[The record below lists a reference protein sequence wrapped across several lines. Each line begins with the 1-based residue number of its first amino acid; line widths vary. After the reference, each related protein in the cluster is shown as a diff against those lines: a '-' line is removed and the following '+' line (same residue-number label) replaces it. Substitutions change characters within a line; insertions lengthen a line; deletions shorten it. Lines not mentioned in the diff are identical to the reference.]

1 MKDDKPIPDGVF
13 WMVWDDSGNY
23 PERTLC
29 PTKSWAKDSMYEFR
43 SMLHE
48 GKWRITK
55 VKVTSE

>member
-1 MKDDKPIPDGVF
+1 MKDDKPIADGVF

-29 PTKSWAKDSMYEFR
+29 PTKVHARDVAFDYRTKLF
-43 SMLHE
+43 E
-48 GKWRITK
+48 GKWKITK

>member
-29 PTKSWAKDSMYEFR
+29 PTKSWAKDVAEDRKGLLF
-43 SMLHE
+43 E
-48 GKWRITK
+48 GLWRITK